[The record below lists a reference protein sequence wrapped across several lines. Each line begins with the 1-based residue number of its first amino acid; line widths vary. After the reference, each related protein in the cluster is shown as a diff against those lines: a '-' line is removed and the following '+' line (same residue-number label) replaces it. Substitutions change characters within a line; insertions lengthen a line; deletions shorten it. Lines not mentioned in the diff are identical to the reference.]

1 MNGRRSGILEVIC
14 LLAVLDLLE
23 SHRVEDLKGSIIQLR
38 CISSERSLYIGKS
51 VDIVSMGLKNFL
63 SMSKIEAYPEW

>member
-1 MNGRRSGILEVIC
+1 MSGRRSGIPEVIC

-51 VDIVSMGLKNFL
+51 VDIVSMNLKNFL

>member
-1 MNGRRSGILEVIC
+1 MIC

-51 VDIVSMGLKNFL
+51 VDIVSMNLKNFL

>member
-51 VDIVSMGLKNFL
+51 VDIVSMNLKNFL